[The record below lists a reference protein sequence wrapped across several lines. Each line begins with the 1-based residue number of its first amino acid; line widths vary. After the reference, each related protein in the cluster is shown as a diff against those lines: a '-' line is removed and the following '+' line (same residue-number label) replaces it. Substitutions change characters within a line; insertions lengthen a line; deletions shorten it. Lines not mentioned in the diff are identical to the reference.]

1 MTTPDTHQEDKG
13 WSGWKEPEQLRPPK
27 GYGDADGP
35 GSHPIRRL
43 RLLRSASESPTE
55 RLVVVLHG
63 LEFPFDQR
71 VDSGRYQ
78 NLLRL
83 LLHDD
88 NKKGLADLLLID
100 YPNNLTVKKSV
111 ADALAPAIV
120 AAVDQ
125 VHGDYNTITLLG
137 HSFGSLLARRALVD
151 AAESNREWCRKTLG
165 MIVLAGTNLG
175 FKYQKTSL
183 LRVKALNCIATV
195 SDKLAPWLADAIVYF
210 LNWGRLLAYGWRN
223 SEWVTD
229 TRIKWLR
236 LYEGNKTFLRTSKQS
251 EHEAAQE
258 KQSVPCFKTVYI
270 SATEDEFVGP
280 DDLQMVYQLGD
291 FYCEHKIE
299 GAYHADFLDQEGKG
313 DTSVAKQLG
322 KDTVLLN
329 KVKRDIRFVL
339 EGTQPD
345 GDSSFEKVAR
355 VSELHRQTQALPGQS
370 GVVDQGSNRTVI
382 FLIHGIRDNAEWQE
396 DIDYHMRYLHKK
408 VTSPGEDAVIHIS
421 QVRYGYFNALQFL
434 FPSERKRA
442 VRAFSDE
449 YLRVLSRFPDLPQ
462 ENIHVYAHSNGTFVF
477 GQALKQFSEI
487 KVNRVLFGGSVL
499 PTSFPWKKFVNC
511 RRSSCST
518 SRKNF
523 CNRQVMQLLN
533 YAANADL
540 PTGILCRGLSYLP
553 GLDGPLLGVGPG
565 GTDGFKDLRN
575 FSHAGAE
582 GSVGGWNFFLKGGHG
597 ATLQPDVKAPKKIAE
612 YLLGYRDDGRVYS
625 YSPEELDNGLDPFH
639 QKDPGLSKTSSY
651 FSFYRGFVGNT
662 ISAILLLTFL
672 ELLLFL
678 LGLPSVVRY
687 LLTLV
692 PVLGNLVG
700 SLGVHLQPFVK
711 PLMTCVDKVS
721 SLINL
726 KVVSSLINL
735 KVAATMLFVYLLS
748 RF

>member
-1 MTTPDTHQEDKG
+1 MTTPDTHHEDQG
-13 WSGWKEPEQLRPPK
+13 WSGWKKPEPLLPPK
-27 GYGDADGP
+27 GYGDADGR

-43 RLLRSASESPTE
+43 RLLKSASENSRK

-63 LEFPFDQR
+63 LEFLSGQR
-71 VDSGRYQ
+71 VDSDRYQ

-83 LLHDD
+83 LLRDE
-88 NKKGLADLLLID
+88 NKKGLADLLMID
-100 YPNNLTVKKSV
+100 YANNLTVSKSV

-125 VHGDYNTITLLG
+125 VHSNYDTITLLG

-151 AAESNREWCRKTLG
+151 AAERNKEWCRKALG

-183 LRVKALNCIATV
+183 LRVKALNFIATV
-195 SDKLAPWLADAIVYF
+195 FDKLAPWLADAVVYF

-223 SEWVTD
+223 SEWVID
-229 TRIKWLR
+229 TRIKWFR
-236 LYEGNKTFLRTSKQS
+236 LYEGNKTFLKMSKLSEHEVPLDKQS
-251 EHEAAQE
+251 E
-258 KQSVPCFKTVYI
+258 PCFKTVYI
-270 SATEDEFVGP
+270 SATKDEFVSP

-322 KDTVLLN
+322 NDTVLLN
-329 KVKRDIRFVL
+329 KVKRDLIFVL

-345 GDSSFEKVAR
+345 GDSSFVKVEP
-355 VSELHRQTQALPGQS
+355 VSELHRQTQALQGQS

-396 DIDYHMRYLHKK
+396 DIDYHMRDLHKK
-408 VTSPGEDAVIHIS
+408 STSPSEEAVIHIS

-449 YLRVLSRFPDLPQ
+449 YLRVLARFPDLLQ

-499 PTSFPWKKFVNC
+499 PTSFPWKKLVNC
-511 RRSSCST
+511 RQSSCST
-518 SRKNF
+518 SSKNV

-533 YAANADL
+533 YAANADW
-540 PTGILCRGLSYLP
+540 PTGLLCRGLSYLP

-582 GSVGGWNFFLKGGHG
+582 GTVGGWNFFLKGGHG

-612 YLLGYRDDGRVYS
+612 YLLGYREDGRVPS
-625 YSPEELDNGLDPFH
+625 YSLEELDNGLDPFH
-639 QKDPGLSKTSSY
+639 QESPELSKTSSY
-651 FSFYRGFVGNT
+651 FSIYRGFTGNA
-662 ISAILLLTFL
+662 ISAIVLLAFL
-672 ELLLFL
+672 EILLFL

-692 PVLGNLVG
+692 PVLGGLVG
-700 SLGVHLQPFVK
+700 SLGVHPQPFVK
-711 PLMTCVDKVS
+711 PLMACVDK
-721 SLINL
+721 
-726 KVVSSLINL
+726 VSSLINL
-735 KVAATMLFVYLLS
+735 KVAATMLLVYLLS

>member
-1 MTTPDTHQEDKG
+1 MTMPDTHQEDQG
-13 WSGWKEPEQLRPPK
+13 WSGWKEPELLRPPK
-27 GYGDADGP
+27 GYGDADGR

-43 RLLRSASESPTE
+43 RLLRSASESSSK

-63 LEFPFDQR
+63 LEFLFDQR
-71 VDSGRYQ
+71 VDSDRYQ

-83 LLHDD
+83 LLRDE

-100 YPNNLTVKKSV
+100 YANNLTVSKSV

-125 VHGDYNTITLLG
+125 VHSDYDTITLLG

-151 AAESNREWCRKTLG
+151 AAERNKEWCRKALG
-165 MIVLAGTNLG
+165 MILLAGTNLG

-183 LRVKALNCIATV
+183 LRVKALNCIATI
-195 SDKLAPWLADAIVYF
+195 SDKLAPWLADVIVYF
-210 LNWGRLLAYGWRN
+210 NCGRLLAYGWRN
-223 SEWVTD
+223 SAWVTD
-229 TRIKWLR
+229 TRIKWFR
-236 LYEGNKTFLRTSKQS
+236 LYEGNKTFLGTNQQLEQVNLLQKQS
-251 EHEAAQE
+251 AA
-258 KQSVPCFKTVYI
+258 CFKTVYI

-291 FYCEHKIE
+291 YYSEHKIE
-299 GAYHADFLDQEGKG
+299 GAYHADFLDQEGAG
-313 DTSVAKQLG
+313 DTSVARRLS
-322 KDTVLLN
+322 KDTGLLDE
-329 KVKRDIRFVL
+329 VKRHIRFVL
-339 EGTQPD
+339 EGIQPGGNSSLN
-345 GDSSFEKVAR
+345 GDSRFHKVLR
-355 VSELHRQTQALPGQS
+355 VSNLYRQDQASQGQS

-408 VTSPGEDAVIHIS
+408 ITSQSEDAVIHIS

-449 YLRVLSRFPDLPQ
+449 YLRVLARFPDLPQ

-499 PTSFPWKKFVNC
+499 PTSFPWKKLVNC
-511 RRSSCST
+511 RQSSCST
-518 SRKNF
+518 SSKNV

-533 YAANADL
+533 YAANADW
-540 PTGILCRGLSYLP
+540 PTGLLCRGLSYLP

-575 FSHAGAE
+575 FSHEGAE
-582 GSVGGWNFFLKGGHG
+582 GRVGGWNFFLKGGHG

-612 YLLGYRDDGRVYS
+612 YLLGYRDDGRASS

-639 QKDPGLSKTSSY
+639 QKSPELSKTSSY
-651 FSFYRGFVGNT
+651 FSFYRDFVGNT
-662 ISAILLLTFL
+662 ISAIALLAFL
-672 ELLLFL
+672 EILLFL
-678 LGLPSVVRY
+678 LGLPSIVRY

-692 PVLGNLVG
+692 PVSGNLVG
-700 SLGVHLQPFVK
+700 SLGVHLQPLANS
-711 PLMTCVDKVS
+711 LMTCVDKVS

-726 KVVSSLINL
+726 KV
-735 KVAATMLFVYLLS
+735 AATMLLVYLLS